1 MQQDKNDLLQ
11 EIYDNYQK
19 PLRVLARSF
28 RVPAKDIDDVI
39 QETIISYYEHYPL
52 DWPDKSKKAMLGII
66 LKSKSVDYFRK
77 NRKEWLILD
86 SDEFVEDLE
95 IAARFSKDI
104 MGQII
109 NEEIHQDV
117 EAAFA
122 QLKDNMKIPAKLFLV
137 EGIQEKQIAE
147 MLGITPVACRARVS
161 RAKKLLRKI
170 LGPKYKL

>member
-11 EIYDNYQK
+11 EIYDKYQK
-19 PLRVLARSF
+19 TLRILARSL

-52 DWPDKSKKAMLGII
+52 DWPEKRKKTMLGII
-66 LKSKSVDYFRK
+66 LKNKSVDYFRK
-77 NRKEWLILD
+77 SHKEWLILD
-86 SDEFVEDLE
+86 SDDFVENPE
-95 IAARFSKDI
+95 MAVRFSKDI
-104 MGQII
+104 MAQII

-122 QLKDNMKIPAKLFLV
+122 QLKDSMKIPAKLFLV
-137 EGIQEKQIAE
+137 DGIQEKQIAE
-147 MLGITPVACRARVS
+147 MLGISQVACRARVS

-170 LGPKYKL
+170 LGPKYGL